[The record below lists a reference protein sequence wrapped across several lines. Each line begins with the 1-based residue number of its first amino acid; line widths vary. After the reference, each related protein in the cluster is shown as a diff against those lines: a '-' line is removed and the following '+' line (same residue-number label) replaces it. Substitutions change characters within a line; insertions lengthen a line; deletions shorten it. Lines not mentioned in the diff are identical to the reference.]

1 MPALIHM
8 QTALPA
14 LQVRHS
20 ATSGSDSWTVRATW
34 EDGTFEEIPGFQS
47 ELEANDRITNKFQIW
62 VEEVSKARE
71 G

>member
-1 MPALIHM
+1 M

-20 ATSGSDSWTVRATW
+20 DTGGGDSWTVRATW

-47 ELEANDRITNKFQIW
+47 ELEANDWITNKFQIW
-62 VEEVSKARE
+62 VEELSKARA